1 MRFPSPPSIG
11 CWRDRDS
18 ARLRPARI
26 ILKWIQHASRP
37 LKKLPGVVAKVVQ
50 QQVRSERSVRLM
62 FQDEARFGRINDPRR
77 CWVPEGIRPEV
88 SVQIVREY
96 TYLFGAVSPHDGVLD
111 TLVLPE
117 VNAETMSI
125 FLDEV
130 SQRHRDQYI
139 LKVLDGAGWHRALD
153 LVIPKNIQLLALPPY
168 SPQLNPME
176 HLWDEIREKW
186 FPNLVFNSLEAVED
200 RLIQAVLAL
209 ERNDDSVAS
218 ITGFDW
224 IISISMNA
232 T

>member
-1 MRFPSPPSIG
+1 
-11 CWRDRDS
+11 
-18 ARLRPARI
+18 
-26 ILKWIQHASRP
+26 
-37 LKKLPGVVAKVVQ
+37 
-50 QQVRSERSVRLM
+50 M

-77 CWVPEGIRPEV
+77 CWAPEGIRPEV
-88 SVQIVREY
+88 SAQIVREY
-96 TYLFGAVSPHDGVLD
+96 TYLFGAVSPHDGALD

-130 SQRHRDQYI
+130 SQRHPNQYI
-139 LKVLDGAGWHRALD
+139 LMVLDGAGWHRALD

-176 HLWDEIREKW
+176 RLWDGIREKW

-209 ERNDDSVAS
+209 ERNAESVAS
-218 ITGFDW
+218 IAGFDW
-224 IISISMNA
+224 IVSISMNA